1 MQSSLFQN
9 FDQPK
14 MLSRIITSLQH
25 PFVKYAVKLRS
36 DKSFRYEEHKVLI
49 CGVKLVRELSKS
61 QAFKAIIHTEAFSD
75 KLKAE
80 ETYIVSDEI
89 MKKISGMPSPE
100 PVAAIIELPQNADLS
115 KCKYL
120 LILDRL
126 SDPGNLGTL
135 LRTALALGWEGA
147 FILDSTCDPYNEKAI
162 RSAKGATFHLPMQ
175 IGSLSTLQKI
185 LENGKHKTY
194 VADLHGASFKQA
206 DSKAPIALVLGS
218 ESHGPSKEA
227 KTDFTPISI
236 PMPGLMESLN
246 VASAGA
252 ILLEH
257 LRGAV

>member
-36 DKSFRYEEHKVLI
+36 DKAFRFEEKKVLV
-49 CGVKLVRELSKS
+49 CGLKLVNELSRS
-61 QAFKAIIHTEAFSD
+61 HSFKALIHTEAFSD
-75 KLKAE
+75 KIKAE
-80 ETYIVSDEI
+80 ESYIVTDEI
-89 MKKISGMPSPE
+89 MKKISGMVSPE
-100 PVAAIIELPQNADLS
+100 PVAALIDLPKNADLS

-135 LRTALALGWEGA
+135 LRTALALGWDGA

-162 RSAKGATFHLPMQ
+162 RSAKGATFHLPLQ
-175 IGSLSTLQKI
+175 IGSLSTLQEILKI
-185 LENGKHKTY
+185 GKHKSY
-194 VADLHGASFKQA
+194 VADLGGASYRQA
-206 DSKAPIALVLGS
+206 DCKAPIALVLGS

-236 PMPGLMESLN
+236 PMLGPMESLN